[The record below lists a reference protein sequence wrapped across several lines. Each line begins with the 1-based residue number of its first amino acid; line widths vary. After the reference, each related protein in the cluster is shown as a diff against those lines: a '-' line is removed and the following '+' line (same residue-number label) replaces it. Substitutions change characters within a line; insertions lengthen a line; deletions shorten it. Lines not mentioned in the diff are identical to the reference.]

1 MITGI
6 VIALVGYRIALPLAE
21 KLAAGKPHP
30 ETWPANYS
38 QAVDAVNAA
47 KDN

>member
-21 KLAAGKPHP
+21 KLPAGRPRSLLLAALGRGGPGGVPK
-30 ETWPANYS
+30 
-38 QAVDAVNAA
+38 
-47 KDN
+47 